1 MVLNIWTKIER
12 LENGEMLRNKV
23 FGVRKKSRVMRKIEY
38 RMRIMGFFIIK
49 GVDLLP
55 GSKR

>member
-1 MVLNIWTKIER
+1 
-12 LENGEMLRNKV
+12 MLRNKV